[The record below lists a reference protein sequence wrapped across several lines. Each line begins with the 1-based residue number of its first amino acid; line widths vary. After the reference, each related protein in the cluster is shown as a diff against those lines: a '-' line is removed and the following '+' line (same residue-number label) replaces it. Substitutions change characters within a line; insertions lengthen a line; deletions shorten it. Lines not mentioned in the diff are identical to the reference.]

1 MATQHFSLQ
10 RGPTASHGLAQ
21 TVRAHLGLTQQDLA
35 VLLGVSRATLAM
47 AELGRRSLPPAANL
61 LLAQLGEAVTTVPE
75 AATATPTPLSPAQR
89 DTLTVRRQ
97 GIGLEEHS
105 LHQQLKRAQTR
116 LLQARQ
122 RQQAE
127 SVLRAALPATNAA
140 AHRKLSHLAEE
151 SEQYLR
157 DEGATP
163 ALLELRLRVLA
174 FERAEIDKLLGGGP
188 A

>member
-1 MATQHFSLQ
+1 MANQHFSHQ
-10 RGPTASHGLAQ
+10 RGPAASHGLAQ

-47 AELGRRSLPPAANL
+47 AELGHRSLPPAANL
-61 LLAQLGEAVTTVPE
+61 LLEQLGEAITAVPKE
-75 AATATPTPLSPAQR
+75 PAAAAVLLSPEQR

-97 GIGLEEHS
+97 GIGLEES
-105 LHQQLKRAQTR
+105 ALQQQLKRAQTR

-140 AHRKLSHLAEE
+140 AHRKLSRLAEE
-151 SEQYLR
+151 AEQYLR
-157 DEGATP
+157 AAGATP
-163 ALLELRLRVLA
+163 AMLELRLRVLA
-174 FERAEIDKLLGGGP
+174 FERTEIDKLLDATP